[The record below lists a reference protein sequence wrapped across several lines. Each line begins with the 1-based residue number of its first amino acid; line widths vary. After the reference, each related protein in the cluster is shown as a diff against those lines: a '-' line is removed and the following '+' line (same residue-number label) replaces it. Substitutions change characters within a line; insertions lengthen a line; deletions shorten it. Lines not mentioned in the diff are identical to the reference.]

1 MRQRALR
8 RPLRWSEEQIRA
20 SVFRGKKWISA
31 IRLGSYRCQRGR
43 SSLGSTC
50 DSFWPLCTQVSSA
63 GTHVTKRVLLH
74 FSRSRLVVDCRSSLQ
89 THFAFLYLFA
99 TSKATDGVKRNFWGN
114 SYELLSILVHQM
126 FQRGRSQRALISV
139 SSEPLTHIPK
149 IWFQTLLELLT
160 FLKYIRL
167 LDSDITRRVW
177 NELSF
182 KPSV

>member
-126 FQRGRSQRALISV
+126 FQRGRSPESPHISEQWAFNTYSKDLIPDLVRIV
-139 SSEPLTHIPK
+139 SLFEVH
-149 IWFQTLLELLT
+149 
-160 FLKYIRL
+160 
-167 LDSDITRRVW
+167 
-177 NELSF
+177 
-182 KPSV
+182 